1 MVEDNRARPKAS
13 RKVFCAKCFLFS
25 VSVFLFLW
33 VILFERPDTGKD
45 AGEPS
50 VADEILDT
58 DHAKY
63 HRVLRAYERYRLTAQ
78 EPPAPNPY
86 VELYK
91 STQEQQ
97 QGFVSSRDR
106 N

>member
-13 RKVFCAKCFLFS
+13 RKVFCAKCVLFS

-33 VILFERPDTGKD
+33 VILFERPDTGKE

-63 HRVLRAYERYRLTAQ
+63 HRVLRAYEKYRSTAQ
-78 EPPAPNPY
+78 ETLVDPY

>member
-1 MVEDNRARPKAS
+1 
-13 RKVFCAKCFLFS
+13 
-25 VSVFLFLW
+25 VSAILFLW
-33 VILFERPDTGKD
+33 VILFERPDTGKE

-63 HRVLRAYERYRLTAQ
+63 HRVLRAYEKYRATAQ
-78 EPPAPNPY
+78 EPLVDPY